1 MSKKANARVDRFEIT
16 RRSVDARSKRP
27 QYVLQIEWMTGE
39 ENSGET
45 ASGPW
50 KPVRSDHSVLI
61 VGAGPAGFFAAL
73 ELVRLGIKP
82 IILERGEE
90 VRLRNKTIAQL
101 LRRGVVNQESN
112 YCFGEGGAGTY
123 SDGKLFTRSKKRGD
137 VRAVLNI
144 LVAHGADPDIR
155 IDAHPHIGSN
165 KLPAIIRNLRHTLLR
180 CGAQIHFDSKVT
192 DFAIR
197 SGRVDGV
204 ITESG
209 RTFQADA
216 VALAMG
222 HSAREIFDF
231 FRRSNL
237 PIEAKPFAA
246 GIRLEHPQVLIDGM
260 QYHHTPRH
268 PNLPPASYGFV
279 SQIQGRGVYSFC
291 MCPGG
296 RIVPSSTT
304 SDELVVN
311 GMSYAKRNSPYAN
324 SGIVVEIR
332 MEDIGNFHEEGPFAF
347 LAFQKALERR
357 AFALGGAV
365 GQQAPGQRMTDFV
378 EGKMSSSLPAT
389 SYLPGACPA
398 PVHELFP
405 PELYHR
411 LKNALISFSGKRK
424 GFLTREAVVLAV
436 ESRTSCPVKI
446 PRDNTSLMYPGI
458 RHLYPCGEGAG
469 YAGGI
474 VSSAIDGQR
483 VARKIAENLGCL

>member
-1 MSKKANARVDRFEIT
+1 MDRFEIT

-27 QYVLQIEWMTGE
+27 QYVLQIEWITGQK
-39 ENSGET
+39 NLGEI
-45 ASGPW
+45 APGLW

-82 IILERGEE
+82 VILERGEE
-90 VRLRNKTIAQL
+90 VRSRNKTIAKL
-101 LRRGVVNQESN
+101 LRHGVVDKESN

-123 SDGKLFTRSKKRGD
+123 SDGKLYTRSKKRGD
-137 VRAVLNI
+137 VRAVLDI

-165 KLPAIIRNLRHTLLR
+165 KLPTIIQNLRHTLLR
-180 CGAQIHFDSKVT
+180 CGAEIYFDSKVT

-216 VALAMG
+216 VILAMG
-222 HSAREIFDF
+222 NSAREIFDF
-231 FRRSNL
+231 FHRSDL
-237 PIEAKPFAA
+237 PIEPKPFAA
-246 GIRLEHPQVLIDGM
+246 GIRLEHPQVLIDQM

-279 SQIQGRGVYSFC
+279 SQSEGRGVYSFC

-311 GMSYAKRNSPYAN
+311 GMSYAKRNSPFAN

-332 MEDIGNFHEEGPFAF
+332 PEDIGDFQKEGPFAF
-347 LAFQKALERR
+347 LAFQKALERQ
-357 AFALGGAV
+357 AFVFGGAM

-378 EGKMSSSLPAT
+378 EGKMSSSLPAA
-389 SYLPGACPA
+389 SYLPGIRPA

-405 PELYHR
+405 PELYNR
-411 LKNALISFSGKRK
+411 LKNGLISFSKKRK

-446 PRDNTSLMYPGI
+446 PRDNITFMYPGV

-483 VARKIAENLGCL
+483 VGRKIAENLNCL

>member
-1 MSKKANARVDRFEIT
+1 M
-16 RRSVDARSKRP
+16 
-27 QYVLQIEWMTGE
+27 LQVEWITGE
-39 ENSGET
+39 KNLGEI
-45 ASGPW
+45 APGPW

-61 VGAGPAGFFAAL
+61 VGAGPAGFFAAM

-82 IILERGEE
+82 VILERGEE
-90 VRLRNKTIAQL
+90 VRSRNKTIAKL
-101 LRRGVVNQESN
+101 LRHGVVDKESN

-123 SDGKLFTRSKKRGD
+123 SDGKLYTRSKKRGD
-137 VRAVLNI
+137 VRAVLDI

-165 KLPAIIRNLRHTLLR
+165 KLPTIIQNLRHTLLR
-180 CGAQIHFDSKVT
+180 CGAEIYFDSKVT

-204 ITESG
+204 ITASG
-209 RTFQADA
+209 RTFQTDA
-216 VALAMG
+216 VILAMG

-237 PIEAKPFAA
+237 PIEPKPFAA
-246 GIRLEHPQVLIDGM
+246 GIRLEHPQVLIDQM

-279 SQIQGRGVYSFC
+279 SQIEGRGVYSFC

-311 GMSYAKRNSPYAN
+311 GMSYAKRNSPFAN

-332 MEDIGNFHEEGPFAF
+332 LEDIGDFHKEGPFAF
-347 LAFQKALERR
+347 LAFQKALEQQ
-357 AFALGGAV
+357 AFAFGGAV

-389 SYLPGACPA
+389 SYLPSIRPA
-398 PVHELFP
+398 PIHELFP
-405 PELYHR
+405 PELHNR

-446 PRDNTSLMYPGI
+446 PRDNSTLMYPGI
-458 RHLYPCGEGAG
+458 GHLYPCGEGAG

-474 VSSAIDGQR
+474 VSSAIDGRR
-483 VARKIAENLGCL
+483 VGRKIAENLGCL

>member
-1 MSKKANARVDRFEIT
+1 VDRFEIT

-27 QYVLQIEWMTGE
+27 KFVLQVHW
-39 ENSGET
+39 NSGEKRLEET
-45 ASGPW
+45 PSRPW
-50 KPVRSDHSVLI
+50 KPVRSDQSVLI

-82 IILERGEE
+82 VILERGEA
-90 VRLRNKTIAQL
+90 VRSRHKTIAKL
-101 LRRGVVNQESN
+101 LRHGAVDKDSN

-123 SDGKLFTRSKKRGD
+123 SDGKLYTRSKKRGD
-137 VRAVLNI
+137 VQAVLDI

-165 KLPAIIRNLRHTLLR
+165 KLPTIIQNLRHTLLG
-180 CGAQIHFDSKVT
+180 CGGKIHFESKVT
-192 DFAIR
+192 DFALR

-204 ITESG
+204 ITKNG
-209 RTFQADA
+209 KTFQADA
-216 VALAMG
+216 VVLATG

-231 FRRSNL
+231 FHRNNL
-237 PIEAKPFAA
+237 ALEPKPFAI
-246 GIRLEHPQVLIDGM
+246 GIRLEHPQSLIDQI
-260 QYHHTPRH
+260 QYHNAPRH

-279 SQIQGRGVYSFC
+279 SQMNGRGVYSFC

-304 SDELVVN
+304 PDELVVN
-311 GMSYAKRNSPYAN
+311 GMSYAKRNSKFAN

-332 MEDIGNFHEEGPFAF
+332 MEDIASFCKEGPFAF
-347 LAFQKALERR
+347 LAFQKALERQ

-389 SYLPGACPA
+389 SYLPGICPA

-405 PELYHR
+405 PELYER
-411 LKNALISFSGKRK
+411 LKNALISFDRKRK

-436 ESRTSCPVKI
+436 ESRTSSPVKI
-446 PRDNTSLMYPGI
+446 PRDNTTLMHPNI

-469 YAGGI
+469 YSGGI
-474 VSSAIDGQR
+474 VSSAIDGQN
-483 VARKIAENLGCL
+483 VARKIAGNLGCL